1 MSSDQIRLRE
11 IDQAINEARRHVLLL
26 CDLRRD
32 EKRARELRLKRM
44 VLHREIL
51 ARNPVLLTAIQP
63 EVLRSS
69 LFP

>member
-1 MSSDQIRLRE
+1 MSSDPIRLRE
-11 IDQAINEARRHVLLL
+11 IDRAINEARRHILLL
-26 CDLRRD
+26 PERKRG

-51 ARNPVLLTAIQP
+51 ACNPELLTAIQP
-63 EVLRSS
+63 EVLRAR

>member
-11 IDQAINEARRHVLLL
+11 IDQAINEARRHILLL
-26 CDLRRD
+26 CDQKRD
-32 EKRARELRLKRM
+32 EKRARELSLKRM

-51 ARNPVLLTAIQP
+51 ACNPVLLTAIQP
-63 EVLRSS
+63 EVLQAR

>member
-11 IDQAINEARRHVLLL
+11 IDQAIHEARRRILLL
-26 CDLRRD
+26 CDQKWE

-44 VLHREIL
+44 VLHREVL

-63 EVLRSS
+63 EVLRARLS
-69 LFP
+69 P